1 MRRSRTTIAL
11 AILAIEALVSGFCL
25 GAEPVKSQQVLDQS
39 AEEQK
44 YTFLLFY
51 REDHQ
56 ATRTMAQALQTG
68 LAQRSGQ
75 ATLCYVSVTDPAE
88 QAVVKRFGVSR
99 APLPFT
105 LAVAP
110 NGAVT
115 ALISQKIT
123 DAQIASAFVTAGMAD
138 CMKAMQDRKLVLVC
152 VQTTPRSQ
160 TPAAVVEFQN
170 DPEFRDRLKVI
181 SIQSSDRAE
190 APFLKQMEIEPAS
203 LRGPAVVFLA
213 PPAVLVGKF
222 TTSSTKAEMA
232 AALHAAGKCCDD
244 PNCKHGHGPQ
254 ATKVPSAKR
263 K

>member
-1 MRRSRTTIAL
+1 MSRTHTTIAL
-11 AILAIEALVSGFCL
+11 AVLAIEGLISSL
-25 GAEPVKSQQVLDQS
+25 GLAAEAGKAQQVLDQS
-39 AEEQK
+39 AAQQK

-51 REDHQ
+51 REDNQ
-56 ATRTMAQALQTG
+56 ATRTMAQSLQKA
-68 LAQRSGQ
+68 LAQRSNQ
-75 ATLCYVSVTDPAE
+75 ASITYVSVSDPAE
-88 QAVVKRFGVSR
+88 QAVVKRFGVAR

-115 ALISQKIT
+115 ALISQKINA
-123 DAQIASAFVTAGMAD
+123 AQIATAFVTPGMAN

-152 VQTTPRSQ
+152 VHTSARSETPESVR
-160 TPAAVVEFQN
+160 EFQA
-170 DPEFRDRLKVI
+170 DPDFSERLSVI
-181 SIQSSDRAE
+181 SIQSSDRSE
-190 APFLKQMEIEPAS
+190 APFLKQMEIEPGS
-203 LRGPAVVFLA
+203 LQGSTLVFMA

-222 TTSSTKAEMA
+222 ASTATKTEMT

-254 ATKVPSAKR
+254 AAAPKAKR

>member
-1 MRRSRTTIAL
+1 MYRTRTAIAL
-11 AILAIEALVSGFCL
+11 ALFAIEGMISSSGLAADAL
-25 GAEPVKSQQVLDQS
+25 KSQQVLDNNAAQ
-39 AEEQK
+39 QK

-51 REDHQ
+51 REDNQ
-56 ATRTMAQALQTG
+56 ATRAMAQSLQTG
-68 LAQRSGQ
+68 LSQRSDQ
-75 ATLCYVSVTDPAE
+75 ASVCYVPVTDPAE
-88 QAVVKRFGVSR
+88 QVVVKRFGVAR

-138 CMKAMQDRKLVLVC
+138 CMKAMQDRKLVIVC
-152 VQTTPRSQ
+152 VHTSARSQ
-160 TPAAVVEFQN
+160 TPAAVVDFQA
-170 DPEFRDRLKVI
+170 DPEFKDRLRVI
-181 SIQSSDRAE
+181 SVQSNDQSE
-190 APFLKQMEIEPAS
+190 APFLKQMEIVPAS
-203 LRGPAVVFLA
+203 LKGSTVVFLA

-222 TTSSTKAEMA
+222 PSSATKAELA

-254 ATKVPSAKR
+254 ATKAPSAKR